1 MKSILF
7 KSSAILLFLVLTLS
21 ACESE
26 KKIVESDVVG
36 RWEVYDCV
44 RGGKPTQTLNGA
56 YFEFEHGNKLYTNI
70 TGDGIMA
77 GYNIYNNEIVQQSG
91 EKIRYNIVAFSD
103 EKMTL
108 STRIN
113 NVDFVLELIKTS
125 SL

>member
-1 MKSILF
+1 MKSLLF
-7 KSSAILLFLVLTLS
+7 KSKAILLFLSLS
-21 ACESE
+21 ILACESE
-26 KKIVESDVVG
+26 KKIVETDVVG
-36 RWEVYDCV
+36 RWEVYDCQ
-44 RGGKPTQTLNGA
+44 RAGKPTQTLNGA

-91 EKIRYNIVAFSD
+91 EKIRYYIESFSS

-113 NVDFVLELIKTS
+113 NVDFVLELVKTS